1 VRTPGAFSRR
11 HLLTRIAPSALALA
25 AVRPRIGRA
34 AQARNLEVLWWGEQE
49 AAGVERWMT
58 DTIGRFTA
66 ETGIPITSR
75 LLDNDEVAEG
85 FTRAA
90 EAGGHVPDVQF
101 LWNGIF
107 LMQAVWRGLVMP
119 LNGVV
124 SPTILKRS
132 GATTHSVFEGK
143 QYRVGFYLHGFGIA
157 FNKRLLDRAGLNA
170 DQPPRTWDGFLNACD
185 RLRAA
190 GIVPFAG
197 GTSDGFWGDWF
208 LTSALPQQLDS
219 TAEALQL
226 FIGNLDWREPRY
238 HDHWVRLE
246 ELSTRGFFNDDIT
259 DIGMYDALK
268 MFERGEAAFCMS
280 ITASLPHAQSQL
292 GADSVGFMVM
302 PVFGQGKMAGQP
314 IIDKQGFGIP
324 TRAADPATAARF
336 MEFMHSKE
344 RLQAMWTLS
353 HQIPA
358 DEAFDTSIVDD
369 PLMRSVVERWVTGT
383 PVLTVEDLMPVEFWT
398 DAMFVASQQIV
409 AGSMTGRQAGDLAH
423 RVTESWRASAS
434 PETVNNYAIWG
445 NSLEG

>member
-1 VRTPGAFSRR
+1 
-11 HLLTRIAPSALALA
+11 
-25 AVRPRIGRA
+25 
-34 AQARNLEVLWWGEQE
+34 VLWWGEQE
-49 AAGVERWMT
+49 ANGVERWMT
-58 DTIGRFTA
+58 DTLRRFTA

-90 EAGGHVPDVQF
+90 EAGDHVPDVQF

-107 LMQAVWRGLVMP
+107 LMQAVWRGLVRP
-119 LNGVV
+119 LNGIV
-124 SPTILKRS
+124 SHSILKRS
-132 GATTHSVFEGK
+132 GATSHSVFEGN
-143 QYRVGFYLHGFGIA
+143 QYRVGFYTLGFGMA
-157 FNKRLLDRAGLNA
+157 FNKRLLERAGLNA
-170 DQPPRTWDGFLNACD
+170 DAPPRTWDAFLNACD

-190 GIVPFAG
+190 GILPFVG
-197 GTSDGFWGDWF
+197 GTSDGYWGDWF
-208 LTSALPQQLDS
+208 LTSALPQQLDN

-246 ELSTRGFFNDDIT
+246 ELSRRGFLNADIT
-259 DIGMYDALK
+259 DIGMYDALR
-268 MFERGEAAFCMS
+268 MFNDGQAGFCLS
-280 ITASLPHAQSQL
+280 ITAALPQSQLQL

-302 PVFGQGKMAGQP
+302 PVFGQGRMAGQP

-324 TRAADPATAARF
+324 VGAADPATAARF

-358 DEAFDTSIVDD
+358 DEAFDTSIVDE
-369 PLMRSVVERWVTGT
+369 PLMKSVVEQFVTGS
-383 PVLTVEDLMPVEFWT
+383 PVLTVEDLMPVQFWT

-409 AGSMTGRQAGDLAH
+409 AGSMTGQQAGDLAH
-423 RVTESWRASAS
+423 RVTEAWRASVT